1 MIANDNEAKNVLGT
15 KLELCCFEP
24 KTGFYRDGFC
34 NTDHNDRGR
43 HIICAIMTDEFLEFS
58 KKMGND
64 LITPVPEYN
73 FVGLKAGDKWCLC
86 ILRWIE
92 ALKNKVAPKVVPR
105 VVLESC
111 HQKCLEYVSI
121 EELKDTAK

>member
-1 MIANDNEAKNVLGT
+1 
-15 KLELCCFEP
+15 
-24 KTGFYRDGFC
+24 
-34 NTDHNDRGR
+34 
-43 HIICAIMTDEFLEFS
+43 
-58 KKMGND
+58 MGND

-92 ALKNKVAPKVVPR
+92 ALKNKVAPKVVPK

-121 EELKDTAK
+121 EELKDNAKY